1 MVAYQNASRQ
11 DKSRNEIAQEKRET
25 AAFIQNVG
33 RSKMVQN
40 IERKRKER
48 DGGNGGNEGEIKVWR
63 QFSQKP
69 VVNKERPEAKLS
81 GVLSKVFD

>member
-1 MVAYQNASRQ
+1 L
-11 DKSRNEIAQEKRET
+11 RNEIAQEKRET

-48 DGGNGGNEGEIKVWR
+48 DGGNEGEIKVWR
-63 QFSQKP
+63 QFTQKP

>member
-11 DKSRNEIAQEKRET
+11 DKLRNEIAQEKRET
-25 AAFIQNVG
+25 AAFIQNAE

-40 IERKRKER
+40 LERKKKER
-48 DGGNGGNEGEIKVWR
+48 DGGNEGEIKIRR

-69 VVNKERPEAKLS
+69 VVNKQQSKVKLS

>member
-11 DKSRNEIAQEKRET
+11 DKLRNEIAQEKRET

-48 DGGNGGNEGEIKVWR
+48 DGGNEGEIKVWR
-63 QFSQKP
+63 QFTQKP

>member
-1 MVAYQNASRQ
+1 LVAYQNASRQ
-11 DKSRNEIAQEKRET
+11 DKLRNEIAQEKRET

-48 DGGNGGNEGEIKVWR
+48 DGGNEGEIKVWR
-63 QFSQKP
+63 QFTQKP